1 MYITP
6 SNHVYIAWITC
17 TLYLPGLHVH
27 CICLDYMYIVFA
39 WIPCTLYLPGLHVH
53 VYCVHATVYLLTC
66 ISELWFS
73 QNNCSSL
80 NSGSISLRDGDSI
93 NDPPPPDTKLAVLAV
108 LESILHLLESVLE
121 LEPLATRL
129 ICSYWR
135 DSRNS
140 NYRYTVQ
147 LI

>member
-1 MYITP
+1 MY
-6 SNHVYIAWITC
+6 
-17 TLYLPGLHVH
+17 
-27 CICLDYMYIVFA
+27 
-39 WIPCTLYLPGLHVH
+39 
-53 VYCVHATVYLLTC
+53 TVYLLTC

-80 NSGSISLRDGDSI
+80 NSGSISLRAGDSI

-129 ICSYWR
+129 MCSYWM
-135 DSRNS
+135 DSRI
-140 NYRYTVQ
+140 V
-147 LI
+147 